1 MLTMEQA
8 AAAVGVSP
16 RQLRRRVEA
25 TRPLLAPFIRRGEK
39 NRVLFDQGA
48 VEILRAV
55 EDRRASGATLEDARA
70 WVAVSVR
77 GEQGSEQGRGRE
89 RTGDPETPR
98 SGAPSSSE
106 LSIMQDV
113 IEDLRRDR
121 DAWRNLAL
129 RLQDQVL
136 ALPAPRRGLRSL
148 FRRRG

>member
-25 TRPLLAPFIRRGEK
+25 TRPLLPPFIRRGEK
-39 NRVLFDQGA
+39 NRVLLDPGA

-55 EDRRASGATLEDARA
+55 EDRRASGATLTDATA
-70 WVAVSVR
+70 WVAVSMR

-89 RTGDPETPR
+89 RTGKPETTH
-98 SGAPSSSE
+98 SGEAAVLRE
-106 LSIMQDV
+106 LV
-113 IEDLRRDR
+113 EDLRHDR
-121 DAWRNLAL
+121 DHWRALAL

-136 ALPAPRRGLRSL
+136 ALPAPRRRWFGR
-148 FRRRG
+148 FRRSRATAAV

>member
-39 NRVLFDQGA
+39 NRVLLDPGA

-55 EDRRASGATLEDARA
+55 EDRRASGATLTDATA
-70 WVAVSVR
+70 WVAVSMR

-89 RTGDPETPR
+89 RTGKPETTH
-98 SGAPSSSE
+98 SGEAAVLRE
-106 LSIMQDV
+106 LV
-113 IEDLRRDR
+113 EDLRHDR
-121 DAWRNLAL
+121 DHWRDLAL
-129 RLQDQVL
+129 RLQDQI
-136 ALPAPRRGLRSL
+136 ALPSPRRRPWWRFG
-148 FRRRG
+148 RRAASG